1 MNTTRAMYSS
11 TEIDRM
17 QSEERKAY
25 LKSLEAQ
32 GKTLW
37 NGKIVDIDDIADL
50 EIAQMES
57 RLDAVLD
64 SIEEG
69 C

>member
-1 MNTTRAMYSS
+1 MERAMYSS

-17 QSEERKAY
+17 QSEERKEY

-37 NGKIVDIDDIADL
+37 DGKIVDIDDIADL
-50 EIAQMES
+50 EIAKMES
-57 RLDAVLD
+57 RLDAVLGA
-64 SIEEG
+64 IEEG

>member
-17 QSEERKAY
+17 QSEERNAY